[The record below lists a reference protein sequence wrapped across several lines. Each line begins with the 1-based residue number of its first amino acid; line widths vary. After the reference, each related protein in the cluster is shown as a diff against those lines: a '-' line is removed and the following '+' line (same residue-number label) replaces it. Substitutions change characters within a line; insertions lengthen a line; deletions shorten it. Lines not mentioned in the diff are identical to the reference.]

1 MRVRKEVNAPVR
13 NEFRCSEDFQFEK
26 PEEYNHK
33 RTKSATASQFTCKL
47 KTYSCHQQSRRICK
61 TWHFKE
67 ILSIGLNN
75 VGNDCIKKF
84 ISLTEGL
91 SHELAISYVGFK
103 VWHVFIAFK
112 VLPAVRVKQELILTV
127 LFTLFFLKQ
136 NVSCFSLLVC
146 RLPED
151 LLILGMAV
159 AF

>member
-1 MRVRKEVNAPVR
+1 MIV
-13 NEFRCSEDFQFEK
+13 S
-26 PEEYNHK
+26 
-33 RTKSATASQFTCKL
+33 
-47 KTYSCHQQSRRICK
+47 
-61 TWHFKE
+61 
-67 ILSIGLNN
+67 
-75 VGNDCIKKF
+75 KF

-103 VWHVFIAFK
+103 VRHVFIAFK

-127 LFTLFFLKQ
+127 LFFLKQ